1 MEEVC
6 GSSPSQLQT
15 GASGMGAPFPN
26 LTGQPHPRQCSRGG
40 GGGRWLGKPQHLIT
54 VIITLVAVVI
64 MMVPLYPTV
73 LSSI

>member
-40 GGGRWLGKPQHLIT
+40 AGRWLGKPQHLIT